1 MVDCVTWWTAELT
14 AVAGHDLV
22 GSWALSGERHSHALV
37 TLTAGASS
45 YVTAVA
51 AERMTCI
58 AV

>member
-1 MVDCVTWWTAELT
+1 LVDCVTWWTAELT

-22 GSWALSGERHSHALV
+22 GSWALGGERHSHALV
-37 TLTAGASS
+37 TAGASS